1 MNTKRNIGTMMALGG
16 FTAVVALMTALPSAN
31 ADELADLRAN
41 QELLQRR
48 VDQLA
53 QAGPAAFPP
62 PGGGPG
68 GPVMSGSF
76 PRSFVIPGTE
86 VSLRVGGQ
94 GVGSVIWYMKGSAV
108 GGGLGGQGGFNET
121 YVDGQGGTGN
131 LPSIPLNTHT
141 FSNTA
146 APVGFAHSRSS
157 EWDFSGKQTRFFF
170 DARTPSPYGEVKGYI
185 EMDFGASN
193 TNTILNNNAGVT
205 NGYIPRLRQGYATLG
220 GLLMGQTTGTFT
232 DNDADPELLDFGGTT
247 GSTGRSRLPMVR
259 YTYPLPYGMSIAVAA
274 ENPDADFAGPF
285 GAYQTDTNGVPTA
298 SNCAAL
304 TQTALT
310 TATLTG
316 TTLTTTNAATNIS
329 NLCAGG
335 TAFFNAAQNLA
346 PDFVTRWRIE
356 QPWGHLQ
363 VGTVVRDITLN
374 DGEYLNRSWIGYGGS
389 ISGNF
394 FTWGKDNLTWGFVAG
409 EGIGNYISS
418 MGNGAVATN
427 FGGALVGQAF
437 NGTDSRSF
445 FTTNR
450 RLYDSA
456 VSGATVTTFGARI
469 GYQHWWTP
477 EMRSTVDFS
486 MEHAD
491 TNSFYLQASGRAA
504 INKELNLAH
513 ANFIWSPVAFV
524 DLGVEGAWGH
534 RVTVSNLRGD
544 AWTLQTSM
552 KFRF

>member
-1 MNTKRNIGTMMALGG
+1 
-16 FTAVVALMTALPSAN
+16 MTALPSAN
-31 ADELADLRAN
+31 ADELSDLRAN

-53 QAGPAAFPP
+53 QAGPGAFPP
-62 PGGGPG
+62 GGGGPG
-68 GPVMSGSF
+68 GPVMAGSF

-94 GVGSVIWYMKGSAV
+94 GVGSVLWYMKGAAV
-108 GGGLGGQGGFNET
+108 GGALNGTGSFNET
-121 YVDGQGGTGN
+121 FTDGQGGTGN

-157 EWDFSGKQTRFFF
+157 TWDFSGKQTRFFL
-170 DARTPSPYGEVKGYI
+170 DARTPSPYGEVKAYI
-185 EMDFGASN
+185 EMDFSASN
-193 TNTILNNNAGVT
+193 TNTILNANAGVT

-259 YTYPLPYGMSIAVAA
+259 YTYPLPYGMSVAVAA
-274 ENPDADFAGPF
+274 EQPNADFSGPF
-285 GAYQTDTNGVPTA
+285 GQFGTDTNQIPTSA
-298 SNCAAL
+298 SCAAL

-310 TATLTG
+310 TL
-316 TTLTTTNAATNIS
+316 TTNAATNITNS
-329 NLCAGG
+329 CLGNA
-335 TAFFNAAQNLA
+335 AFFNAAQNIA
-346 PDFVTRWRIE
+346 PDFVARWRIE

-363 VGTVVRDITLN
+363 AGAVVRDIALN
-374 DGEYLNRSWIGYGGS
+374 DGEYVNKSWIGYGGS

-394 FTWGKDNLTWGFVAG
+394 FTWGKDNLTWGFAAG
-409 EGIGNYISS
+409 EGIGQMISS
-418 MGNGAVATN
+418 MGTGAVATN

-437 NGTDSRSF
+437 NATDSRSF

-450 RLYDSA
+450 QLYDAA
-456 VSGATVTTFGARI
+456 VSGTPITTFGARI

-477 EMRSTVDFS
+477 ELRSTIDFS

-491 TNSFYLQASGRAA
+491 VSTFYIGVANRNTA
-504 INKELNLAH
+504 NKELNLAH
-513 ANFIWSPVAFV
+513 ANLIWSPVAFV
-524 DLGVEGAWGH
+524 DLGIEGAWGH
-534 RVTVSNLRGD
+534 RVTVGNQKGD
-544 AWTLQTSM
+544 AWTMQSSM

>member
-1 MNTKRNIGTMMALGG
+1 MCVLALGNFCFGGAMNTKRNIGTMMALGG

-94 GVGSVIWYMKGSAV
+94 G
-108 GGGLGGQGGFNET
+108 GFNET

-157 EWDFSGKQTRFFF
+157 EWDFSGKQTRFYF
-170 DARTPSPYGEVKGYI
+170 DARTPSPYGEVKAYI
-185 EMDFGASN
+185 EMDFSASN
-193 TNTILNNNAGVT
+193 TNTILNANAGVT
-205 NGYIPRLRQGYATLG
+205 NGYIPRFRQGYATLG
-220 GLLMGQTTGTFT
+220 GLLMGQTTGTFV
-232 DNDADPELLDFGGTT
+232 DNDANPELLDFGGTQ
-247 GSTGRSRLPMVR
+247 GSTGRSHAPQVR
-259 YTYPLPYGMSIAVAA
+259 YTYPLPYGMSIAAA
-274 ENPDADFAGPF
+274 MENPSADFSGPF
-285 GAYQTDTNGVPTA
+285 GAYATDTNGIPTA
-298 SNCAAL
+298 ANCAAL
-304 TQTALT
+304 TQSALT

-316 TTLTTTNAATNIS
+316 GALTTANAATNIT
-329 NLCAGG
+329 NLCSGNS
-335 TAFFNAAQNLA
+335 AFFNAAQNLA
-346 PDFVTRWRIE
+346 PDFIARWRIE

-363 VGTVVRDITLN
+363 AGAIVRDLTLN
-374 DGEYLNRSWIGYGGS
+374 DGEYLSRSWLGYGGA

-394 FTWGKDNLTWGFVAG
+394 FTWGKANLTWGVAAG
-409 EGIGNYISS
+409 EGIGQMISS
-418 MGNGAVATN
+418 MCTGAVATN
-427 FGGALVGQAF
+427 FGGALVGQTF
-437 NGTDSRSF
+437 NATDSRSF

-450 RLYDSA
+450 QLYDAA
-456 VSGATVTTFGARI
+456 VSGTPITTFGARI
-469 GYQHWWTP
+469 GYQHWWTA
-477 EMRSTVDFS
+477 ELRSSVDFS

-491 TNSFYLQASGRAA
+491 VSTFYIGVANRNTS
-504 INKELNLAH
+504 NKELNLAH
-513 ANFIWSPVAFV
+513 ANLIWSPVAFV
-524 DLGVEGAWGH
+524 DIGVEGAWGH
-534 RVTVSNLRGD
+534 RVTVGNQRGD
-544 AWTLQTSM
+544 ACTLQSSM